1 MSLRMPATRAS
12 TSALMQNKASLG
24 LSRCVRGKRG
34 ALDKEKKPIET
45 LIDRI
50 EKIEASIRAN
60 VKYPFRVIKRQYGY
74 EKVCYPGAHEEH
86 AADQDAVCAIEPV
99 DGAPSIDG
107 GAGLSAPEDRQMA
120 AQAVQLTSKAMKR
133 SSEDAS
139 KTAAITSSENLGPV
153 ALTNQSFSGH
163 P

>member
-1 MSLRMPATRAS
+1 
-12 TSALMQNKASLG
+12 
-24 LSRCVRGKRG
+24 
-34 ALDKEKKPIET
+34 
-45 LIDRI
+45 
-50 EKIEASIRAN
+50 
-60 VKYPFRVIKRQYGY
+60 
-74 EKVCYPGAHEEH
+74 
-86 AADQDAVCAIEPV
+86 V

-153 ALTNQSFSGH
+153 ALTNQSCSGH